1 MHLNELAAVS
11 GFKPRFQKHDA
22 ASVDIMR
29 WVWVATREY
38 FSRRV
43 SIKPGRLL
51 GNVLAHEV
59 GHLLGENHSP
69 KGIMRGA
76 WGRDDLKLMDF
87 SILEFSTDQA
97 KQLRATLLR
106 RAAQQEASQNVI
118 VSNAED
124 TELGR
129 FVALKFLVYA
139 GTYSRH
145 P

>member
-1 MHLNELAAVS
+1 MLSSLALS
-11 GFKPRFQKHDA
+11 PDGF
-22 ASVDIMR
+22 
-29 WVWVATREY
+29 
-38 FSRRV
+38 
-43 SIKPGRLL
+43 L
-51 GNVLAHEV
+51 GHVLAHEV

-106 RAAQQEASQNVI
+106 CAAQQEASQNVI
-118 VSNAED
+118 VFNAED